1 MLYQSLSIDH
11 ISDVMASILASS
23 AVDHGFKLWSGKT
36 KSYKIGNSKGSDSG
50 YYVRVKQ
57 HVHMLTIVSVS

>member
-1 MLYQSLSIDH
+1 MLYQLLSIDH

-36 KSYKIGNSKGSDSG
+36 KSYKIGDSKGLSEATCP
-50 YYVRVKQ
+50 
-57 HVHMLTIVSVS
+57 HVDYCFSQLAL